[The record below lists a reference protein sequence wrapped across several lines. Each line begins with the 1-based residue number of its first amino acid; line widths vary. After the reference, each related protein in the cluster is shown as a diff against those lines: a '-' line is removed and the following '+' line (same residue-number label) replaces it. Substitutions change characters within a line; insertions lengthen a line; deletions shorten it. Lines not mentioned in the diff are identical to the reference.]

1 MKKGYVLGRDCPQCR
16 DLSNKNH
23 GVAYLY
29 EDTDDYFPSQYRVNM
44 KDHKPKLKLFFSRQE
59 AKRYIQEELGMT
71 ENEIMIIPRC
81 EVTDE

>member
-1 MKKGYVLGRDCPQCR
+1 
-16 DLSNKNH
+16 
-23 GVAYLY
+23 
-29 EDTDDYFPSQYRVNM
+29 M

-59 AKRYIQEELGMT
+59 AKRYIQEELGTT